1 MNKYT
6 TQKAAFQNADKS
18 GDIIVS
24 EANPMPVK
32 VSRASFVPSAYSAN
46 KSATTSVAG
55 QSEAIADGVS
65 RLRVRNLDSTNY
77 ALIAFGTSAAN
88 AETNAANGVVIPAS
102 DMEVL
107 GIPAN
112 ATHYAWLGNVGTV
125 LLNIVQGV

>member
-1 MNKYT
+1 MNKYQ
-6 TQKAAFQNADKS
+6 TQKVAFQNATQS

-24 EANPMPVK
+24 EASPMPVK
-32 VSRASFVPSAYSAN
+32 VSGASFVPSAYSAN

-55 QSEAIADGVS
+55 QSEAIADGAL
-65 RLRVRNLDSTNY
+65 RLRVRNLDTTNY

-88 AETNAANGVVIPAS
+88 AEANAANGVVIPAA

-112 ATHYAWLGNVGTV
+112 ATHYSWLGNAGTV